1 MIPPNKLF
9 ITKIFD
15 QKEKIHALYMY
26 KSISADNSSIKG
38 YRLQISYE
46 TNGRKEIFV
55 GFAWDLY
62 TGTYTLTISSCR
74 QSPRNHAERDI
85 VGHF

>member
-46 TNGRKEIFV
+46 TNGRKELFV
-55 GFAWDLY
+55 GFALDLY
-62 TGTYTLTISSCR
+62 TNEISNCR
-74 QSPRNHAERDI
+74 QSPRNHAERDF